1 MLVVL
6 VLAGLRVGVTPVG
19 RPVTVRATG
28 LLDALRPV
36 TAIVLP
42 MLLPVS
48 RVSVLADA
56 ERLKTGCVMVRVIL
70 AVLLAVP
77 EVPVTFTW

>member
-1 MLVVL
+1 
-6 VLAGLRVGVTPVG
+6 
-19 RPVTVRATG
+19 
-28 LLDALRPV
+28 
-36 TAIVLP
+36 